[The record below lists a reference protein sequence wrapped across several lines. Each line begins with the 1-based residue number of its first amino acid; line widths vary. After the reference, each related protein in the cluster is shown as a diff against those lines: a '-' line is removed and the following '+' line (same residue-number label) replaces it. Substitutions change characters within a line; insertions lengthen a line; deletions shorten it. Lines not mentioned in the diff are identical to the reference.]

1 MRYFHNT
8 WRLGIVLVC
17 LLAVAACGG
26 TSSPSTSTVSTPSI
40 STSLTSTTPSTSSS
54 STSTAS
60 TAVAQSALCNGVTT
74 INQALV
80 SLSGVSVDTTVG
92 DVRAAQLKV
101 VNAVNAIHSSVPTAD
116 GTLLSQI
123 TAANAQLTAKLAG
136 YPDSTAIGHTSETVQ
151 DVKTKVSDAQGKTMQ
166 LAGKLNCSV

>member
-1 MRYFHNT
+1 LRYFHNM
-8 WRLGIVLVC
+8 WRLGVLLVC

-26 TSSPSTSTVSTPSI
+26 TSGAAT
-40 STSLTSTTPSTSSS
+40 TSSS
-54 STSTAS
+54 STSKTLVSSTPMSSSSGTPTSATAGAQ
-60 TAVAQSALCNGVTT
+60 TAACNGVST

-80 SLSGVSVDTTVG
+80 SLSGVNVDTTVG

-101 VNAVNAIHSSVPTAD
+101 INAVNALHSRVPAAD
-116 GTLLSQI
+116 GTMLSEI
-123 TAANAQLTAKLAG
+123 TTANAQLTAKLAG

-151 DVKTKVSDAQGKTMQ
+151 DVKTKVSDAQAKTMQ